1 MEARW
6 PPFDS
11 MADIDDVG
19 LQFHDYL
26 MELEPD
32 PFEDVY
38 EACEA
43 HREEHGPV
51 CGVYPSNPTSM

>member
-1 MEARW
+1 
-6 PPFDS
+6 